1 MHLLMISLDS
11 SLLGDPHGNTVT
23 RHIAYAER
31 VGQMS
36 VIVYNPASAPKIVTH
51 LSDRLAVYPTN
62 VPTPYL
68 FPFAAFWC
76 GVRVH
81 RQQRADLITTQDPF
95 ATGLIGLLLKWA
107 LRIPL
112 NVQSHSHFFENPD
125 WVAERPLRNR
135 ALLTIGKFV
144 VKRADTLRVLSER
157 EKMICVRLGV
167 APRRIIVL
175 TAPTDVGSFAPP
187 VAPERARDGRPRAR
201 PATLRRAAGRSR
213 RSASAR
219 SDRAARRLRP
229 GSTRSASFRSSGS
242 AAGPTSSGTR
252 GCRPRGRCRRGRPG
266 QEGLRNDNYRD
277 DDNYEGEA
285 VNHGGRW
292 GDLVV
297 VDG

>member
-1 MHLLMISLDS
+1 MISLDS

-31 VGQMS
+31 VGQIS
-36 VIVYNPASAPKIVTH
+36 VIVYNPASAPKTVTH
-51 LSDRLAVYPTN
+51 LSDRLTVYPTN

-68 FPFAAFWC
+68 FPFVAFWR

-81 RQQRADLITTQDPF
+81 RRQRADLITTQDPF

-187 VAPERARDGRPRAR
+187 VAPERIAELRRGLGIAPDAPVLLWVGLPTHAKNVDLLLEAYCAVCATHPQARLVMVGAFAGRPDFA
-201 PATLRRAAGRSR
+201 RRAQAKGVILPGRVDYASLPAYYQMAALYVHSSR
-213 RSASAR
+213 
-219 SDRAARRLRP
+219 
-229 GSTRSASFRSSGS
+229 
-242 AAGPTSSGTR
+242 
-252 GCRPRGRCRRGRPG
+252 
-266 QEGLRNDNYRD
+266 
-277 DDNYEGEA
+277 YEG
-285 VNHGGRW
+285 V
-292 GDLVV
+292 
-297 VDG
+297 